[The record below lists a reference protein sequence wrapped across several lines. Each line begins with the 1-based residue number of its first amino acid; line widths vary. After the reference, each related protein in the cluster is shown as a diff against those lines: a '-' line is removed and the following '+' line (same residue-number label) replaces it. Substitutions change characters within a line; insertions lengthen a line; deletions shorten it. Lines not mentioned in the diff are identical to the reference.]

1 MRLDD
6 LGVEWE
12 KEIKAKTET
21 FLIQAQAYIT
31 CGITRDGE
39 ITIFVFNKRKMKESR
54 ALIKEFDGWRRGKI
68 GRSVF
73 AKLVVRQARGDAYA
87 EKDVLSENPA
97 DAVSK
102 MTPRYENHHFKPMSP
117 DTMQDWKPLAKH
129 VEQCFEQPQ
138 FQQHW
143 HKAVSYLF
151 GALYTL
157 SMIHSF

>member
-1 MRLDD
+1 MMD
-6 LGVEWE
+6 
-12 KEIKAKTET
+12 EIW
-21 FLIQAQAYIT
+21 IDGSRMMAYSTCCIT
-31 CGITRDGE
+31 HNGE
-39 ITIFVFNKRKMKESR
+39 ITRFVFNKKKMKENR
-54 ALIKEFDGWRRGKI
+54 ALTKEFDGWRRGEL
-68 GRSVF
+68 GGSVF
-73 AKLVVRQARGDAYA
+73 AKLMVHQARGDAHA